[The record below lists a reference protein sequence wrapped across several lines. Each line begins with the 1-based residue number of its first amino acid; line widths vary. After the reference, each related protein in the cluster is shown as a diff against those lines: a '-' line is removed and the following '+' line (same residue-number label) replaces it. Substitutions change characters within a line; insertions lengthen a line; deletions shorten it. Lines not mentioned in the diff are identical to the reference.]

1 MRMQGARMGREEGA
15 DSEAYN
21 ERVSVEYTCR
31 VPSSRSGVYQS
42 PAATAAEGVPL
53 LGVQAVPPMELGTAE
68 SRPGARAS
76 TDCTTTADGA
86 TEWWLSAAV
95 VTTNA
100 HGDADAAVAPFSC
113 DSVTDL
119 KWSTQRRPLQKG
131 FSGAH
136 AKVTGAAS
144 MATRQSFSLFISCN
158 VR

>member
-1 MRMQGARMGREEGA
+1 M
-15 DSEAYN
+15 
-21 ERVSVEYTCR
+21 
-31 VPSSRSGVYQS
+31 YQS

-53 LGVQAVPPMELGTAE
+53 PGVQAVPPMELGTAE
-68 SRPGARAS
+68 SRPGACAS
-76 TDCTTTADGA
+76 TDCTTADGA

-100 HGDADAAVAPFSC
+100 HGDADAAIAPFNC

-131 FSGAH
+131 FSGARESDRGGIDGDA
-136 AKVTGAAS
+136 AKLLS
-144 MATRQSFSLFISCN
+144 IYHSCN